1 MNLYLIGSG
10 YRDVTVA
17 KEGAV
22 GIVAYKAGVVGKG
35 VIDADTSVLDT
46 QVATMHAT
54 FRAIHAT
61 ALGTVAIVQDFSR
74 QASQGSTFV
83 GFKAEEWYT

>member
-1 MNLYLIGSG
+1 M
-10 YRDVTVA
+10 
-17 KEGAV
+17 
-22 GIVAYKAGVVGKG
+22 GIVAYKARVVGKG

-54 FRAIHAT
+54 FWSVHT
-61 ALGTVAIVQDFSR
+61 SSFGTVAIVQDFCW
-74 QASQGSTFV
+74 QTSQGSTFV